1 MVYGRRIFHAP
12 TKGQKSAERND
23 PLPLGNNFQ
32 DPVLPLEASRMG
44 RWIWKKFLNISSVSN
59 PFPRKGMRASGR
71 RTWLS
76 QTFFSRQQVDPLFRI
91 SRLREAW
98 SRSYANFGE
107 GKTWRAPLA
116 SGKVSPFGRVC
127 FRPRPFHPPVSY
139 PDFSSSFFFFFYR
152 RIIPPTFSRSI
163 TSRYYAIDA
172 ITPSYYYDL
181 LRFTVAE

>member
-76 QTFFSRQQVDPLFRI
+76 QTFFFR
-91 SRLREAW
+91 
-98 SRSYANFGE
+98 ANKSIPYSGY
-107 GKTWRAPLA
+107 LA
-116 SGKVSPFGRVC
+116 SEKRGPGRMQISGREKLGELLSPREKYLLSAVC
-127 FRPRPFHPPVSY
+127 VFDLALFTLPCLIQISPPPS
-139 PDFSSSFFFFFYR
+139 SSSFIVASSLLLFLVR
-152 RIIPPTFSRSI
+152 LHLV
-163 TSRYYAIDA
+163 
-172 ITPSYYYDL
+172 ITPSTPLRRRTITTYYGL
-181 LRFTVAE
+181 L